1 MSYII
6 TNYVRVNPITKK
18 IRENH
23 LRWFGHMHKSH
34 APMKKS
40 ESIQAVGT
48 KKGKG
53 RSKITLVEV
62 VKKKKPFQLRR

>member
-1 MSYII
+1 MVWSYAD
-6 TNYVRVNPITKK
+6 
-18 IRENH
+18 
-23 LRWFGHMHKSH
+23 KSH